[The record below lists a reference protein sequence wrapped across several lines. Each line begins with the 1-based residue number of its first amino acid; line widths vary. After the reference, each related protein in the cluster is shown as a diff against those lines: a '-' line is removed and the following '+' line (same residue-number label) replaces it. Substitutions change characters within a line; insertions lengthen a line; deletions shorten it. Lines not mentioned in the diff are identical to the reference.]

1 MNKEDFL
8 EKLRLSL
15 LGEVDSNVI
24 NDNIKYYEEYIMSEN
39 RKGKTE
45 ADVLAMLGDPRLIA
59 KTIIETNQN
68 GDYSRNEEYV
78 GEREEEGRT
87 KIYQLPRWVIWLVIA
102 LVIIVII
109 GILGSV
115 VYLLAPIIIP
125 LIIVAVIVRY
135 INRR

>member
-1 MNKEDFL
+1 MNKEEFL

-15 LGEVDSNVI
+15 LGEVNSATI
-24 NDNIKYYEEYIMSEN
+24 NENLKYYEEYIMSEI

-45 ADVLAMLGDPRLIA
+45 EDVLTMLGDPRLIA

-68 GDYSRNEEYV
+68 SDYGRKEEYV
-78 GEREEEGRT
+78 GERKEKGKT
-87 KIYQLPRWVIWLVIA
+87 KVFQLPSWAIWLVIVLA
-102 LVIIVII
+102 IIVII

-135 INRR
+135 INRK